1 MDILFVNLLGALLI
15 LGIVWYFFLSRRPDR
30 AVAEEAS
37 GVQEVEV
44 RVKGGYVPEV
54 VVARPGVP
62 LRILFRR
69 EETSPC
75 SEEVVFPEFGI
86 RRRLPSY
93 ETTVVEIPAS
103 QEGRYS
109 FSCGMNMMHGTLVLG
124 ESARAQE
131 SAHVTSPRP
140 VHETAKEGPALA
152 APPSGG
158 GPGRA
163 TSIDPICGMRVDPA
177 NAPATTVRDGV
188 TVHFCSA
195 GCKSRFEARPTEHPV
210 TLYPRQKV

>member
-109 FSCGMNMMHGTLVLG
+109 FSCGMNMMHGTLVVG
-124 ESARAQE
+124 EGARVLDSADGASRG
-131 SAHVTSPRP
+131 SA
-140 VHETAKEGPALA
+140 HETAREGPTDARALA
-152 APPSGG
+152 GPGLTAQGPGG
-158 GPGRA
+158 GMGHVA
-163 TSIDPICGMRVDPA
+163 AIDPICGMRIDPEHA
-177 NAPATTVRDGV
+177 AATAVRDGV
-188 TVHFCSA
+188 TVHFCSV
-195 GCKSRFEARPTEHPV
+195 GCKSRFEASR
-210 TLYPRQKV
+210 